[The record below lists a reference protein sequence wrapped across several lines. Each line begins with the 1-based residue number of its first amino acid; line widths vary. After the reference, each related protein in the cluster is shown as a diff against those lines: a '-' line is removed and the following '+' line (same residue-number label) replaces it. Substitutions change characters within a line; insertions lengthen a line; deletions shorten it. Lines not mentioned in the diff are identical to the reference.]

1 MRREGHSGREN
12 SICRSMVARDHT
24 KCSGNLSLVLLKHK
38 VGKKEGKKK
47 GEMTRDE
54 ISQIGTGLTV
64 TFVLYAKTRRFYFI
78 SETEES

>member
-47 GEMTRDE
+47 E
-54 ISQIGTGLTV
+54 
-64 TFVLYAKTRRFYFI
+64 K
-78 SETEES
+78 